1 MRSTPATLCFRAT
14 LVLTSV
20 LVASACGLSTNAR
33 NPFDGS
39 LAQAQEDRLRIQVQN
54 MNFNDVT
61 VFAVSSGQRV
71 RVGSVTGKTDGNFRL
86 TWNYADHISFQISV
100 VGGRNCNTA
109 PIAVDPGARV
119 WVQIPIEIG
128 AGQCRSGR
136 A

>member
-14 LVLTSV
+14 LVLTSI

-39 LAQAQEDRLRIQVQN
+39 LEQAQEDRLRVQIQN

-61 VFAVSSGQRV
+61 VFAISSGQRV

-86 TWNYADHISFQISV
+86 NWNYADPISFQISV
-100 VGGRNCNTA
+100 VGGRNCDTP

-128 AGQCRSGR
+128 VAQCRSGR